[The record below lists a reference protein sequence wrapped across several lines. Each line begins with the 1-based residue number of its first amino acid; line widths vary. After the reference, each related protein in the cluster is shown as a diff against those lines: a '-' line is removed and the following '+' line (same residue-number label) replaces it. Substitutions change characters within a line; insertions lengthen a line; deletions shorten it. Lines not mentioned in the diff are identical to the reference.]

1 MKKLF
6 LMSAFALMGVAA
18 NASTGTVVSTSCGK
32 QVMTCS
38 IYEFETSFDFVDYLD
53 DLNETYCGTR
63 GGYTISPR

>member
-1 MKKLF
+1 MKKLY
-6 LMSAFALMGVAA
+6 LMSAFALMAVAA
-18 NASTGTVVSTSCGK
+18 NAAGTIVNTSCGK

>member
-32 QVMTCS
+32 QVMTVGPE
-38 IYEFETSFDFVDYLD
+38 YFARTDDFIDYF
-53 DLNETYCGTR
+53 
-63 GGYTISPR
+63 ISVQ

>member
-1 MKKLF
+1 MKKIF
-6 LMSAFALMGVAA
+6 LMSAFALMAVA
-18 NASTGTVVSTSCGK
+18 NAAGTIVNTSCGK

>member
-1 MKKLF
+1 MKKIF
-6 LMSAFALMGVAA
+6 LMSAFALMAVAA
-18 NASTGTVVSTSCGK
+18 NAAGTIVNTSCGK

-53 DLNETYCGTR
+53 ETYCGTR

>member
-1 MKKLF
+1 MW
-6 LMSAFALMGVAA
+6 
-18 NASTGTVVSTSCGK
+18 K